1 MSDYVLKIGETEY
14 RATVK
19 ELTPETARV
28 VVNDTEYEVELV
40 EIGRRQRPEP
50 EVAKPRPTVMPA
62 PASPV
67 ATPRTSA
74 EVAGPGGVAAPL
86 PGLILQIK
94 VAEGDSV
101 QAGQP
106 VVIMEAM
113 KMENAVP
120 ASHNGTVRKIYV
132 SEGDSVGE
140 GDVLLE
146 IARPEMTTL

>member
-14 RATVK
+14 RAQVK

-28 VVNDTEYEVELV
+28 VVNDTEYEIELV
-40 EIGRRQRPEP
+40 EIGRRQAPNTQVARPKAAATP
-50 EVAKPRPTVMPA
+50 VASA
-62 PASPV
+62 PAIAPQ
-67 ATPRTSA
+67 TA

-86 PGLILQIK
+86 PGLILLIK
-94 VAEGDSV
+94 VKEGDTV

-120 ASHNGTVRKIYV
+120 APHHGTVRKVYV

-140 GDVLLE
+140 GEILVE